1 MMDRS
6 RYAALFLSE
15 SREHLNLCNQLLL
28 EWERDPKASEPVTG
42 IFRAMHTLKGMAG
55 AMGFTNLTELAHR
68 TETLLDILRSAP
80 GASIEFHD
88 LLFRVVDALEA
99 GVSQAVAGGDEQLDF
114 RALLAEL
121 NDVSNSSPATGSWA
135 VDTRARVEEPVGPGP
150 GRVVRV
156 AIRSDAP
163 MRGARAL
170 IALRRAESLGRVTA
184 VRPAPSG
191 FEHEEFDGRFSFR
204 LESESADHAVVEAIG
219 SVGDVASV
227 SFGEETASTSAG
239 AAHAGTG
246 RSRQIRV
253 DLARLD
259 ALMNQVGE
267 LVVAK
272 GRLAE
277 LITADGSPELQAVS
291 ARIGRVVGEMQTEV
305 IQARMT
311 AVWQVFDRFPRV
323 VRDLSRQLGKRIA
336 FQVEGEEIELDR
348 ALLDEI
354 GDPLLHLLRNAVDH
368 GIEPPTERKQQGKP
382 PEGRIVLS
390 ASRDR
395 NAVAIQVSDDGR
407 GIDRARILA
416 KAIKEGVVDKGTS
429 SLTDEQLL
437 RVLARPG
444 FSTATNV
451 TDVSGRGVG
460 MDAVVSRLRG
470 LGGSLQFE
478 STVGQGTTFT
488 LRIPSTL
495 AILRALLAR
504 VGSERYAVPLA
515 SVAET
520 VEYVSSAVVSLHGKE
535 ALVLRD
541 LVIPTVH
548 LRERVGAEGARP
560 PGRPPTLILEVGGQR
575 AALVVDALVGQQEVV
590 VEAFDGPSGMLPI
603 FSGATIL
610 GDGEP
615 VLILDPAALV

>member
-1 MMDRS
+1 
-6 RYAALFLSE
+6 
-15 SREHLNLCNQLLL
+15 
-28 EWERDPKASEPVTG
+28 
-42 IFRAMHTLKGMAG
+42 
-55 AMGFTNLTELAHR
+55 MGFSNLTELAHR
-68 TETLLDILRSAP
+68 AETLLDVLRSEPA
-80 GASIEFHD
+80 ASIEFHD
-88 LLFRVVDALEA
+88 LLFRIVDALEA
-99 GVSQAVAGGDEQLDF
+99 GVSEAVAGGDARLDF

-121 NDVSNSSPATGSWA
+121 DSIASPATGSWA
-135 VDTRARVEEPVGPGP
+135 VPVREPEPVGPGP
-150 GRVVRV
+150 GRAVRV
-156 AIRSDAP
+156 AIRPDAP

-170 IALRRAESLGRVTA
+170 LALRRAEALGRVTA
-184 VRPAPSG
+184 VRPAPG
-191 FEHEEFDGRFSFR
+191 AFEHEEFDGRFSFR
-204 LESESADHAVVEAIG
+204 LESEATDAVAVEAIS

-227 SFGEETASTSAG
+227 ALGEETAPAATG
-239 AAHAGTG
+239 ATGGTAG

-259 ALMNQVGE
+259 ALMNEVGE

-272 GRLAE
+272 GRLAD
-277 LITADGSPELQAVS
+277 LVAADGSPELQAVS
-291 ARIGRVVGEMQTEV
+291 ARIARVVGEMQTEI

-311 AVWQVFDRFPRV
+311 PVWQVFDRFPRV

-368 GIEPPTERKQQGKP
+368 GIESPAERQKVGKS
-382 PEGRIVLS
+382 PEGRIALT

-395 NAVAIQVSDDGR
+395 TAVAIQVSDDGR

-416 KAIKEGVVDKGTS
+416 KAIREGVVERGTT
-429 SLTDEQLL
+429 SLTDDQLL

-444 FSTATNV
+444 FTTATKV

-470 LGGSLQFE
+470 LGGSLQFDT
-478 STVGQGTTFT
+478 TVGKGTTFT

-504 VGSERYAVPLA
+504 VGTECYAVPLG

-520 VEYVSSAVVSLHGKE
+520 VEFVSSAVVSLHGKE

-541 LVIPTVH
+541 EVIPTVH
-548 LRERVGAEGARP
+548 LRERVGVGGTQP